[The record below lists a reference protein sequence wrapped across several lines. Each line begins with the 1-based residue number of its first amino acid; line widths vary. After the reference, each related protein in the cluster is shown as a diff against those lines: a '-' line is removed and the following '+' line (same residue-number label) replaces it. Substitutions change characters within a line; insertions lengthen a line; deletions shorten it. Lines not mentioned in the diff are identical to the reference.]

1 VQSNHF
7 TASDFGRT
15 VREDYVR
22 RGLVASGMVEKSMS
36 HGSGGNILETR
47 SLGHPDFAGLA
58 IGEQRTA
65 NIACVFLDLSNF
77 TGRTFWDSAYETAR
91 LANAVS
97 TGFIAAV
104 SWFGGF
110 PLGLRGDGLFAGF
123 GPGTATVDVLAA
135 LGASALALQ
144 GVENEVNPWLK
155 AQGKEPIQ
163 ARAGADF
170 GEVTFVR
177 SGSQQSSEVN
187 QIGFAANFAAKCE
200 KSADA
205 WEIVIG
211 EGMSAHVHDQNLLT
225 QHEDSPKKYTRN
237 YKSEY
242 YRFYDYAWRRGLSVV
257 TSAGEQIAGTPTTK
271 IRIG

>member
-1 VQSNHF
+1 MHSSHF

-15 VREDYVR
+15 VREDYSR
-22 RGLVASGMVEKSMS
+22 RGLVEKGMVHASA
-36 HGSGGNILETR
+36 GNALATR
-47 SLGHPDFAGLA
+47 SLGHPDFEDLA
-58 IGEQRTA
+58 IGEQRSA
-65 NIACVFLDLSNF
+65 NIACVFLDLSKF
-77 TGRTFWDSAYETAR
+77 TGRTFWDGAHETAR

-97 TGFIAAV
+97 TGFIASV

-123 GPGTATVDVLAA
+123 GPGTPTVDVLAA

-144 GVENEVNPWLK
+144 GVQNEVNPWLERS
-155 AQGKEPIQ
+155 GMEPIQ

-177 SGSQQSSEVN
+177 SGSEQSSEVN

-205 WEIVIG
+205 WEVVVG
-211 EGMSAHVHDQNLLT
+211 EAMSAHIRDQSLLT
-225 QHEDSPKKYTRN
+225 QHPDSPKDYTRN
-237 YKSEY
+237 YETKS
-242 YRFYDYAWRRGLSVV
+242 YRFYDYAWRRGMSIV
-257 TSAGEQIAGTPTTK
+257 TTAGEEIAGTPTTK
-271 IRIG
+271 IQIG

>member
-1 VQSNHF
+1 
-7 TASDFGRT
+7 
-15 VREDYVR
+15 
-22 RGLVASGMVEKSMS
+22 M
-36 HGSGGNILETR
+36 
-47 SLGHPDFAGLA
+47 
-58 IGEQRTA
+58 
-65 NIACVFLDLSNF
+65 ACLFLDLSKF
-77 TGRTFWDSAYETAR
+77 TGRTFWDGAYETAR

-123 GPGTATVDVLAA
+123 GPGTTTVDVLAA
-135 LGASALALQ
+135 LGASAIALQ
-144 GVENEVNPWLK
+144 GVQNEVNPWLEREGM
-155 AQGKEPIQ
+155 APIQ

-177 SGSQQSSEVN
+177 SGSEQSSEVN

-200 KSADA
+200 KEAAS
-205 WEIVIG
+205 WEVVIG
-211 EGMSAHVHDQNLLT
+211 EAMAAHVRDHGLLT
-225 QHEDSPKKYTRN
+225 HHANSPKYYTRN
-237 YKSEY
+237 NETKS

-257 TSAGEQIAGTPTTK
+257 TSAGDQIAGTPTTN